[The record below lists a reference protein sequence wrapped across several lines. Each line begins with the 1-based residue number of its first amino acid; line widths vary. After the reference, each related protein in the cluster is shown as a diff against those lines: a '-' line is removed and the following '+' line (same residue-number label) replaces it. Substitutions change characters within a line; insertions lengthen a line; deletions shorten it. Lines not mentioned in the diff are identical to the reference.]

1 MNKTFIEN
9 ESDNQYESMQICIY
23 NNKNEEIVN
32 HIVDECELLVAE
44 ELNRQVIDKIEGEI
58 SCSPQ
63 NSLYW
68 TYEYNMDRLGLKP
81 GKYNI
86 VIDIV
91 QGNTK
96 LHFEN
101 KFVYNI
107 KQIKY
112 AKKEFVKTYK

>member
-1 MNKTFIEN
+1 MNKIFIEN

-58 SCSPQ
+58 SYSPQ

-81 GKYNI
+81 EKYNI

-101 KFVYNI
+101 EFIYN
-107 KQIKY
+107 
-112 AKKEFVKTYK
+112 KKTDKICQKGICKDL